1 MRCEDLDPVIEGVAD
16 DTLDPG
22 VDVRAHLT
30 SCSLCKRRL
39 QAARAIHELLST
51 REAPVPPPGFTAR
64 VIARVQRQR
73 WQAER
78 AIDIGFNVAVAAGI
92 LLILGGGLGLAWS
105 MGFLS
110 LDVDLGVLLEAGA
123 AEWTGRLEPQI
134 QTIAMAAV
142 LLTMALGLWWWAETD
157 LSL

>member
-1 MRCEDLDPVIEGVAD
+1 M
-16 DTLDPG
+16 
-22 VDVRAHLT
+22 
-30 SCSLCKRRL
+30 
-39 QAARAIHELLST
+39 
-51 REAPVPPPGFTAR
+51 
-64 VIARVQRQR
+64 
-73 WQAER
+73 
-78 AIDIGFNVAVAAGI
+78 AVAAGI

-123 AEWTGRLEPQI
+123 AEWTGRLVPQI